1 MKKTLVALAALAAAT
16 GAFAQSPNARAID
29 ASGVTIFGVADASIT
44 NYKADGAGSVNRLQG
59 EGRNEST
66 RLGFRGIED
75 IGGGWG
81 AGFWLEAA
89 YAQDS
94 GAGTTTSANN
104 TSIGQTGL
112 LNSTSNTGMSASV
125 VSLGGLQGLTFNRAA
140 TVSLLNKNGGE
151 IRVGRDYSPAF
162 WNLTAFDPFGTVGA
176 GAYTNI
182 ALGALNPRNQVVA
195 PGNPSPQVRTSNS
208 VGWLSNNMN
217 GFRAQLQY
225 AFSEQ
230 LSTCTD
236 LGGTGT
242 GVSTNNCAGP
252 ASAGATTGLR
262 LSYASGPLSAG
273 FGWAKTTYQNSTTA
287 ALLNNAGSTVTA
299 LAYTGD
305 YTQMNLAGAYDF
317 GVAKVMVQYGQNTYG
332 AQNYAANDA
341 TAAKPLAGA
350 AGAAA
355 NVGTVSTPQA
365 TVVHSMIGA
374 TIPQGAMTWKVS
386 YGTATKNSAAASVT
400 STTGTVTT
408 PNVLDGAKQTQFA
421 LGGVYDLS
429 KRTAVYGTWSKMS
442 VTGNGA
448 QASQGVSSVAASASE
463 DRSAQTMDLGVRH
476 RF

>member
-1 MKKTLVALAALAAAT
+1 MKKTLVALATLAVAG
-16 GAFAQSPNARAID
+16 GAFAQSGMARDITG
-29 ASGVTIFGVADASIT
+29 SGVTIFGVADATIT
-44 NYKADGAGSVNRLQG
+44 NYKADGGGTVNRLQG

-81 AGFWLEAA
+81 AAFWLEAA
-89 YAQDS
+89 YSQDT

-104 TSIGQTGL
+104 TSVGQSGF
-112 LNSTSNTGMSASV
+112 LNGTANNTFSPTVASL
-125 VSLGGLQGLTFNRAA
+125 SGLQGLTFNRAA
-140 TVSLLNKNGGE
+140 NVSLLNKGFGE
-151 IRVGRDYSPAF
+151 IRLGRDYTPAF
-162 WNLTAFDPFGTVGA
+162 WNLTYFDPFGTVGA

-182 ALGALNPRNQVVA
+182 ALGTLNPRNQVVS

-208 VGWLSNNMN
+208 VGWLSNDMG

-230 LSTCTD
+230 ISTCTD

-242 GVSTNNCAGP
+242 GVASNGCQGP
-252 ASAGATTGLR
+252 SGAGASTGLR
-262 LSYASGPLSAG
+262 LSYASGPLSGA
-273 FGWAKTTYQNSTTA
+273 FAWAKTSYQNSTTA
-287 ALLNNAGSTVTA
+287 ALLANTGATATA

-317 GVAKVMVQYGQNTYG
+317 GVAKVMLQFGQNTYG

-341 TAAKPLAGA
+341 TAATPLAGA
-350 AGAAA
+350 AVPGAKI
-355 NVGTVSTPQA
+355 GTISTPQA
-365 TVVHSMIGA
+365 TVNHQMIGA

-386 YGTATKNSAAASVT
+386 YASATKTSGAASVV
-400 STTGTVTT
+400 STTGTVAT
-408 PNVLDGAKQTQFA
+408 PNVLDGAKQTQLA

-429 KRTAVYGTWSKMS
+429 KRTAVYATWAKLTAS
-442 VTGNGA
+442 GNGA
-448 QASQGVSSVAASASE
+448 TASQGLTSASATAST
-463 DRSAQTMDLGVRH
+463 DVAVQTMDLGVRH